1 MRSRS
6 QVQRQ
11 AIMRISVL
19 TTVFACFAAAVRG
32 PARCW
37 AARSPGHQN
46 KPGPL
51 PPPPNGTILAE
62 FCGGDYSGKCGGG
75 MGNWWSPTIAQLG
88 DGTLVVA
95 AEGKSHRS
103 NAHTTPTFNVLWRST
118 DHGASFGP
126 AVPLL
131 NESGTTVY
139 GGATLVYSVKSATLR
154 VLYTV
159 DTSSGCQPAC
169 GAGNLSVLVST
180 AAGVAGSWTAAGL
193 AAGADGQHFPS
204 SGQVNSGVQLRHG
217 PHRGRLVVPRELF
230 FGSKPARW
238 PTPGG
243 FQNQAGVI
251 FSDNEQTWTAGAML
265 PPPFREEE
273 TAIAELAN
281 GSLVITAR
289 NGQNHSSSSLCVDGS
304 GEVCRVFARSDSGG
318 MNWTKTWHVPYSMLP
333 ASRCEAAMA
342 SVDLP
347 GHATGLLLFG
357 APMNTTTGDR
367 TNYTVHTSLDGT
379 VLAS

>member
-1 MRSRS
+1 
-6 QVQRQ
+6 
-11 AIMRISVL
+11 MRISVL

-304 GEVCRVFARSDSGG
+304 GEVCRVFARSDNKRRDDLDEDLARPVQHAASFSMRGG
-318 MNWTKTWHVPYSMLP
+318 NGLGRSTRARHW
-333 ASRCEAAMA
+333 AAPLRSA
-342 SVDLP
+342 NEYNDRRSDQLYCAHKP
-347 GHATGLLLFG
+347 GRYG
-357 APMNTTTGDR
+357 
-367 TNYTVHTSLDGT
+367 TS
-379 VLAS
+379 